1 MEKYKIIDRLYYII
15 LFVSSGSISRITI
28 LYITLHHRKHYIYI
42 YIMPHAYTL
51 QSTIASTIFKIKFL
65 NFVQKFISINTN
77 AYSEHSFIHS
87 RSITTTDVYINL
99 FFFFFF
105 NFKNTLHF
113 WYSTHFSLIHHLEI
127 VSSSC
132 FEQFSVLHEYLPMF
146 LITHP
151 SRLLIPIPRTPV
163 ESSEFHRFHG
173 FNTVFEIFRGVLPFP
188 PTWKNQLFVLSR
200 VFFFVFLLFFC
211 DDTCKKYIY
220 V

>member
-1 MEKYKIIDRLYYII
+1 MHILSTALSIHDLLQRRIYKC
-15 LFVSSGSISRITI
+15 F
-28 LYITLHHRKHYIYI
+28 
-42 YIMPHAYTL
+42 
-51 QSTIASTIFKIKFL
+51 FL
-65 NFVQKFISINTN
+65 
-77 AYSEHSFIHS
+77 
-87 RSITTTDVYINL
+87 
-99 FFFFFF
+99 FFF

-220 V
+220 MYKKRHSTLLILIQPEFLSFSGF